1 VKGYSTYSLY
11 KKEKGNKVDWLR
23 LGGLSLVQFVLMGW
37 PRQTKNIQRRRNES
51 SGRSKEKKNRRV
63 CPTQSGYG
71 FFPDERRT
79 PRLVGSSPSA
89 AREHHDL
96 ALLPVVLSQLV
107 EDLPSHRINAG
118 LHGLND
124 VQP

>member
-1 VKGYSTYSLY
+1 MGQEEERSRPTQ
-11 KKEKGNKVDWLR
+11 KKKHR
-23 LGGLSLVQFVLMGW
+23 H
-37 PRQTKNIQRRRNES
+37 
-51 SGRSKEKKNRRV
+51 V

-79 PRLVGSSPSA
+79 PRLVGSSLSA
-89 AREHHDL
+89 ATEHHDL